1 MIYDIQKA
9 NMWKRISAY
18 LFDFILLCIA
28 AVGIAFLLSLALNF
42 QSHSDAR
49 DAMRN
54 EYEVKYGVDFDIKQ
68 ADFDA
73 LSEEEKKNFE
83 EAYRAFVTDPE
94 VNNKDLL
101 LINLSMMITSFGIL
115 FSYLVLEVFIPIK
128 LKNGQTLGKKIFGIA
143 VMRADGVR
151 LSTLQL
157 LVRTVLGKY
166 AIETMIPVFLI
177 LLFLF
182 NYMTLFCVVGL
193 AVILIMQIIFV
204 ATTQHR
210 TPIHDAIA
218 GTVTVDMASQLIF
231 DTPEA
236 LTEYKKRVHA
246 EAADKAEYK

>member
-115 FSYLVLEVFIPIK
+115 FSYLVLEVFIPIR
-128 LKNGQTLGKKIFGIA
+128 LGNGQTLGKKIFGIG
-143 VMRADGVR
+143 VMRVDGVKVVPP
-151 LSTLQL
+151 L
-157 LVRTVLGKY
+157 LFIRTILGKFT
-166 AIETMIPVFLI
+166 IETMIPVLIFVMISFNSIGIVGILI
-177 LLFLF
+177 L
-182 NYMTLFCVVGL
+182 
-193 AVILIMQIIFV
+193 AAILILEIVLRHSLM
-204 ATTQHR
+204 
-210 TPIHDAIA
+210 
-218 GTVTVDMASQLIF
+218 
-231 DTPEA
+231 
-236 LTEYKKRVHA
+236 
-246 EAADKAEYK
+246 